1 MLPEDHK
8 IGNVDFKIF
17 REYINLNGGIL
28 RFAVSV
34 SLAMTFWFLFT
45 TFSSI
50 VMEHWC

>member
-1 MLPEDHK
+1 MLPEDHET
-8 IGNVDFKIF
+8 GNVDFKIF

-34 SLAMTFWFLFT
+34 CCAMFFWFLFM

-50 VMEHWC
+50 VMERWC